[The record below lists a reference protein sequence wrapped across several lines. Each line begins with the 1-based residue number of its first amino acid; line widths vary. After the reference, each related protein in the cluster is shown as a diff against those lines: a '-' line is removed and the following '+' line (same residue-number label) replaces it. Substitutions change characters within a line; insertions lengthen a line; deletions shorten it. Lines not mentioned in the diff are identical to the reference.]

1 MGIVL
6 SPLMYSLLGQ
16 FPVSLKQ
23 QIEDKSQRQKG
34 EQEPEQLFSFESK
47 RERF

>member
-16 FPVSLKQ
+16 FPVALKQ
-23 QIEDKSQRQKG
+23 ETEQKSQRQKK
-34 EQEPEQLFSFESK
+34 ESEPEQLFSLESK
-47 RERF
+47 RKRF